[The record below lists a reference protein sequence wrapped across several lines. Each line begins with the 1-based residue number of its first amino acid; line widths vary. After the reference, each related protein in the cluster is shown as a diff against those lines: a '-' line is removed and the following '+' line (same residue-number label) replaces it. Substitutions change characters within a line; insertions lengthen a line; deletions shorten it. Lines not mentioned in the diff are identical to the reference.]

1 MTNAAKPDAPW
12 AELIQVLA
20 LQAQKYEEYTEFL
33 KRKQDLIIKGDTD
46 ALKDHEKEEK
56 EFISS
61 LEIQEDSRR
70 ETAGECMDGEV
81 TLRGLLDA
89 APGEYAEE
97 LEAAAIR
104 LMDALNNTAL
114 ANKTNAELVGE
125 AMRFVEYNLNLLS
138 STGVPNESTY
148 SPTGRLQDADK
159 KIVKH
164 YLNKQV

>member
-1 MTNAAKPDAPW
+1 MTNTAKSSAPW
-12 AELIQVLA
+12 AELIQVLT

-33 KRKQDLIIKGDTD
+33 KKKQELIILGDTD
-46 ALKDHEKEEK
+46 TLKDIEKEEK
-56 EFISS
+56 DFISA
-61 LEIQEDSRR
+61 LEIQEDTRR
-70 ETAGECMDGEV
+70 ETANECMEGEV
-81 TLRGLLDA
+81 TLRGLLEL
-89 APGEYAEE
+89 APAEHAKE
-97 LEAAAIR
+97 LEAVAIR

-148 SPTGRLQDADK
+148 SHTGRLQDADK
-159 KIVKH
+159 KVVKH